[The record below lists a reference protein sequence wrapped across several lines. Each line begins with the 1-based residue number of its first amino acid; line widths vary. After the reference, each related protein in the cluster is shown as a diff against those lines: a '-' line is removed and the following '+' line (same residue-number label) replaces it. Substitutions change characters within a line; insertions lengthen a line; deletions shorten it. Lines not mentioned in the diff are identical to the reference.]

1 MAVNEEAAP
10 VNAKPA
16 KRFFVEMLTRDIEL
30 KDAVLDM
37 LDNCLDG
44 ALRKNNNN
52 PVNTSM
58 PYEGYYAKI
67 SFNKDRFSIIDNCGG
82 IDEDL
87 AKNYA
92 FRLGRPDTDRDK
104 DLATVG
110 VYGIGMKRAIF
121 KIGQDAK
128 VTSIHPRSSFEI
140 AISPEWLKDDDNWN
154 LPFEN
159 IEKPDTE
166 YGTHIEIGELYSA
179 ISKTFEDDF
188 YDDFCATIKEQYSYI
203 IQKGF
208 KVYVNET
215 LVEAKRLGLL
225 VDEEAL
231 RNSKAGITP
240 YIYEVS
246 NNGLNIFLSVGF
258 YRPLP
263 SDEEQIDE
271 IEGRHS
277 KDDAGWTIICNDR
290 VIIANDKSSLTGWG
304 SSGAPAYH
312 SQFVAISGVVI
323 IRSKDASL
331 LPVTTT
337 KRGIDVNSDIYWALR
352 DKMVEGLK
360 MFTNHTNKW
369 KTPSEE
375 RETIQKS
382 TTPVAPQNVASAVPS
397 DKWRVVRT
405 GLGGKQYIPE
415 LPVPRTTN
423 PNKQIK
429 FSRPADEIKTV
440 AIYLFEDEEARPTD
454 VGEQCFV
461 EILKKAKKA

>member
-1 MAVNEEAAP
+1 MAKDNSDAP
-10 VNAKPA
+10 VKAQPA

-44 ALRKNNNN
+44 ALRTNNNN
-52 PVNTSM
+52 PASTLT
-58 PYEGYYAKI
+58 PYDGYFAKI
-67 SFNKDRFSIIDNCGG
+67 SFSKNGFSIFDNCGG
-82 IDEDL
+82 IEESL
-87 AKNYA
+87 AKEYA
-92 FRLGRPDTDRDK
+92 FRLGRPDTNRDK

-121 KIGQDAK
+121 KIGQDATVISRHHK
-128 VTSIHPRSSFEI
+128 SSFQI
-140 AISPEWLKDDDNWN
+140 DITREWLKDDDDWN
-154 LPFEN
+154 LPFKYINEDHSEFGTF
-159 IEKPDTE
+159 IEVKD
-166 YGTHIEIGELYSA
+166 LYEGIA
-179 ISKTFEDDF
+179 KTFEEDF

-215 LVEAKRLGLL
+215 LIEPKKLGLL
-225 VDEEAL
+225 VDEAAL
-231 RNSKAGITP
+231 KGEREGITP

-246 NNGLNIFLSVGF
+246 SQGVDIFLSVGF

-263 SDEEQIDE
+263 SEEEQNDE

-290 VIIANDKSSLTGWG
+290 VIIANDKTSLTGWG

-312 SQFVAISGVVI
+312 SQFVAISGVAI

-337 KRGIDVNSDIYWALR
+337 KRGIDINSNIYWALR
-352 DKMVEGLK
+352 EKMVEGLK
-360 MFTNHTNKW
+360 MFTSYTNKW
-369 KTPSEE
+369 KTPSVE
-375 RETIQKS
+375 RETIQKA
-382 TTPVAPQNVASAVPS
+382 TTAIAPQNVASAVPE
-397 DKWRVVRT
+397 DRWRAVRS
-405 GLGGKQYIPE
+405 GLGGKQYIPV

-429 FSRPADEIKTV
+429 FSRPADEVRMV
-440 AIYLFEDEEARPTD
+440 ALYLFEDEDVKPTQ
-454 VGEQCFV
+454 VGDQCFAEV
-461 EILKKAKKA
+461 LKKAKKA